1 MISRRIV
8 LLMFGTAIAGV
19 PMAIR
24 CARSYAQQAATHDV
38 PAAQSGGTVVML
50 CDGKTSIEVK
60 DFKPGEKMSRARAQA
75 VSDKLMDQWHRAHPD
90 EQWEVAQAAP
100 ASPKSST
107 ATTSGTQAP
116 AAAPSLAVQQGDT
129 YASFQPRDY

>member
-1 MISRRIV
+1 
-8 LLMFGTAIAGV
+8 
-19 PMAIR
+19 
-24 CARSYAQQAATHDV
+24 
-38 PAAQSGGTVVML
+38 ML

-60 DFKPGEKMSRARAQA
+60 DLKPGEKMSRARAQA